1 MKKIKIMECKFLV
14 FLGMTSYSIY
24 LIHQNVAYEVE
35 YYLMKSIGHYTEV
48 ISIVGGVVAVLSG
61 VVLYYGIDKFNKN
74 FNN

>member
-1 MKKIKIMECKFLV
+1 
-14 FLGMTSYSIY
+14 
-24 LIHQNVAYEVE
+24 
-35 YYLMKSIGHYTEV
+35 MKSIGHYTEV